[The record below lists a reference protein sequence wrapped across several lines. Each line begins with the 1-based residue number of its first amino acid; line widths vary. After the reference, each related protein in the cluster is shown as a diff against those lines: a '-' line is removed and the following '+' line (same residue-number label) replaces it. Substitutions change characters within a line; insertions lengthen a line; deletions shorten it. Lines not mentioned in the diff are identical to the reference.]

1 MAEQISPIM
10 GPGPANDA
18 DDYGTPAE
26 QSHLLDYLRVL
37 YKRRWTAATVF
48 ILVFVTAAIDTFT
61 TTPVYRARTQLLI
74 EADKPNIV
82 NFKEVIEEQPS
93 QDFYPTQYTLLKSR
107 TLARRTLDSLK
118 LWNHPEFGGLSTTPP
133 RFSLRRSAS
142 GIVNSVRASV
152 AAVIKPASDS
162 APRSSVRQPADE
174 TAAQARAIDALL
186 SRLSISPVR
195 SSRLVDVSYESP
207 DPELAMRVLNAHA
220 RMYIEQNLEFRF
232 LASKEAS
239 EWLGKRLAEE
249 RQKVEEAEQALQ
261 RYREAHDA
269 VSLEERQN
277 IVVQKLTDLNSAVTK
292 AKTERVSKQALYD
305 QLTSLQSDQARL
317 ATFPAILQNPVIQE
331 LKSQLTD
338 AQRQQAQLAEQLGDK
353 HPDMAKV
360 RSSIRTTE
368 SRLQAEIARVAQGIR
383 NEYLNAQEQERGLT
397 RMLEDQKQDA
407 LRLNQIQIEYGVLQR
422 NAQST
427 HQLYQTLLQRTNETN
442 VSGELKTSNIRI
454 VDAAEVP
461 RFPARPNRRSD
472 LMVGLSMGL
481 VFAIGVAFFFEY
493 LDNRIKSPQ
502 DVKAY
507 LGVPFLGFVPAIRY
521 ADDREGSPLLTN
533 EVPAG
538 FSEAFRSVRTNV
550 LFSSASDSTRSIV
563 VTSTAPQEGKT
574 VVACNLAIALAQAGR
589 RVLLID
595 ADLRR
600 PRVHKVFDYKQEPG
614 LSNFLVDRLKG
625 GDVIRKSLATPGLFV
640 LAAGKHP
647 PNPAELLGSNRFL
660 DFIQSLGEHFD
671 WVIIDSPPVLAVTD
685 AAILAHEATGVVFV
699 VGAEMT
705 SRHAA
710 RTAIEQLQKAGGR
723 ITGAILNRVRIDRN
737 RYYYSNYYRREY
749 TEYYSKSK
757 SA

>member
-1 MAEQISPIM
+1 MSDQT
-10 GPGPANDA
+10 PGGAAPNFENAGSY
-18 DDYGTPAE
+18 DDGRA

-48 ILVFVTAAIDTFT
+48 IVVFVTAALDTFT
-61 TTPVYRARTQLLI
+61 TTPVYRARTQLLV

-82 NFKEVIEEQPS
+82 NFKEVIEEQQSP
-93 QDFYPTQYTLLKSR
+93 DFYPTQYTLLRSR

-118 LWNHPEFGGLSTTPP
+118 LWNHPEFGGPSSTPAP
-133 RFSLRRSAS
+133 FNLRQ
-142 GIVNSVRASV
+142 SVSSV
-152 AAVIKPASDS
+152 IGTA
-162 APRSSVRQPADE
+162 RSSVVALVRPSRAAAPASTDGELQKE
-174 TAAQARAIDALL
+174 TAAQARAIDILL
-186 SRLSISPVR
+186 AGLSISPVR

-239 EWLGKRLAEE
+239 DWLGKRLAEE

-277 IVVQKLTDLNSAVTK
+277 IVVQKLTDLNSAVTR
-292 AKTERVSKQALYD
+292 AKTERVTKETLYK
-305 QLTSLQSDQARL
+305 QLTALQSDQARL
-317 ATFPAILQNPVIQE
+317 DTFPAILQNPVIQE

-338 AQRQQAQLAEQLGDK
+338 SQRHQAQLAEQLGDK

-360 RSSIRTTE
+360 RSAIRTTE
-368 SRLQAEIARVAQGIR
+368 ARLQAEISKVAQGIR
-383 NEYLNAQEQERGLT
+383 NEYLNAQEQERGLM

-454 VDAAEVP
+454 VDAAELP
-461 RFPARPNRRSD
+461 RGPVRPNRQSD
-472 LMVGLSMGL
+472 LMVGFSAGL
-481 VFAIGVAFFFEY
+481 VFAIGLAFFFEY
-493 LDNRIKSPQ
+493 LDNRIKTPE
-502 DVKAY
+502 DIKTH

-521 ADDREGSPLLTN
+521 NDNREGSPLLN
-533 EVPAG
+533 GEVPAA
-538 FSEAFRSVRTNV
+538 FTEAFKSVRTNV
-550 LFSSASDSTRSIV
+550 LFSSASETTRSIV

-574 VVACNLAIALAQAGR
+574 VVACNIAIALAQTGR

-600 PRVHKVFDYKQEPG
+600 PRVHKVFGHNQEPG

-625 GDVIRKSLATPGLFV
+625 NDVIRKSLATPGLFV
-640 LAAGKHP
+640 MGAGKHP
-647 PNPAELLGSNRFL
+647 PNPAELLGSHRFV
-660 DFIQSLGEHFD
+660 DFIGSLGEHFD
-671 WVIIDSPPVLAVTD
+671 WVVIDSPPVLAVTD

-710 RTAIEQLQKAGGR
+710 KTAVEQLQKSGGR
-723 ITGAILNRVRIDRN
+723 VIGAVLNRVQLDRN
-737 RYYYSNYYRREY
+737 RYYYSKYYRREY
-749 TEYYSKSK
+749 TEYYSRSK

>member
-1 MAEQISPIM
+1 MADQISPKLA
-10 GPGPANDA
+10 PAL
-18 DDYGTPAE
+18 DDEGRYDGGRPE

-37 YKRRWTAATVF
+37 YKRRWTASTVF

-61 TTPVYRARTQLLI
+61 TTAVYRARTQLLV

-82 NFKEVIEEQPS
+82 NFKEVIEEQQSP
-93 QDFYPTQYTLLKSR
+93 DFYPTQYSLLRSR
-107 TLARRTLDSLK
+107 ALARRTLESLD
-118 LWNHPEFGGLSTTPP
+118 LWNHPEFGGPAT
-133 RFSLRRSAS
+133 A
-142 GIVNSVRASV
+142 
-152 AAVIKPASDS
+152 PASFNLRQSLNS
-162 APRSSVRQPADE
+162 AISGARSSVMALVRPTPPPTPVTPESELRDE

-207 DPELAMRVLNAHA
+207 DPELAMKVLNAHA

-239 EWLGKRLAEE
+239 DWLGKRLTEE
-249 RQKVEEAEQALQ
+249 RQKVEQAEQALQ

-277 IVVQKLTDLNSAVTK
+277 IVIQKLSDLNSAVTR
-292 AKTERVSKQALYD
+292 AKTERVGKQALYN
-305 QLTSLQSDQARL
+305 QLTSLQSDRQRL
-317 ATFPAILQNPVIQE
+317 DTFPAILQNPVIQD
-331 LKSQLTD
+331 LKAQLSD
-338 AQRQQAQLAEQLGDK
+338 AQRQQAQLSEQLGEK

-360 RSSIRTTE
+360 RSAIRTTE
-368 SRLQAEIARVAQGIR
+368 SRLQVEISKVAQGIR

-397 RMLEDQKQDA
+397 QMLEDQKQDA

-454 VDAAEVP
+454 VDAAEIP
-461 RFPARPNRRSD
+461 RAPVRPNRQSD
-472 LMVGLSMGL
+472 LLVGFSGGL
-481 VFAIGVAFFFEY
+481 VFAIGIAFFFEY
-493 LDNRIKSPQ
+493 LDNRIKAP
-502 DVKAY
+502 DDIKTY
-507 LGVPFLGFVPAIRY
+507 LGVPFLGYVPAISYR
-521 ADDREGSPLLTN
+521 DDRGGSPLLN
-533 EVPAG
+533 DMVPAG

-550 LFSSASDSTRSIV
+550 LFSSASDATRSIV

-614 LSNFLVDRLKG
+614 LSNFLVDKLKG
-625 GDVIRKSLATPGLFV
+625 GDVIRKSLATPGLYV

-647 PNPAELLGSNRFL
+647 PNPAELLGSQRFM
-660 DFIQSLGEHFD
+660 DFIHSLGEHFD
-671 WVIIDSPPVLAVTD
+671 WVVIDSPPVLAVTD
-685 AAILAHEATGVVFV
+685 AAILAHDATGVVFV

-710 RTAIEQLQKAGGR
+710 QTAVEQLQKAGGR
-723 ITGAILNRVRIDRN
+723 VIGAVLNRVRVDRN
-737 RYYYSNYYRREY
+737 RYYYSKYYRREY
-749 TEYYSKSK
+749 TEYYADSK

>member
-1 MAEQISPIM
+1 MAEQTSPNLV
-10 GPGPANDA
+10 PSPEND
-18 DDYGTPAE
+18 GTYDGGRAE
-26 QSHLLDYLRVL
+26 HSHLFDYLRVL
-37 YKRRWTAATVF
+37 YKRRWTASTVF

-61 TTPVYRARTQLLI
+61 TTHVYRARTQLLV

-82 NFKEVIEEQPS
+82 NFKEVIEEQQSP
-93 QDFYPTQYTLLKSR
+93 DFYPTQYTLLRSR

-118 LWNHPEFGGLSTTPP
+118 LWNHPEFGGPATAPAPFNL
-133 RFSLRRSAS
+133 
-142 GIVNSVRASV
+142 RASINSIIGG
-152 AAVIKPASDS
+152 A
-162 APRSSVRQPADE
+162 RSSVVALVKPSPAPTPASAATELRDE

-207 DPELAMRVLNAHA
+207 DAELAMRVINAHA

-239 EWLGKRLAEE
+239 DWLGKRLAEE

-277 IVVQKLTDLNSAVTK
+277 IVVQKLTDLNSAVTR
-292 AKTERVSKQALYD
+292 AKTERVGKQSLYN

-317 ATFPAILQNPVIQE
+317 DTFPAILQSPVIQD

-338 AQRQQAQLAEQLGDK
+338 AQRQQAQLSEQLGEK

-360 RSSIRTTE
+360 RTAIRTTE

-397 RMLEDQKQDA
+397 RMLEEQKQDA

-454 VDAAEVP
+454 VDAAEIP
-461 RFPARPNRRSD
+461 RGPVRPNRQSD
-472 LMVGLSMGL
+472 LMVGFSGGL
-481 VFAIGVAFFFEY
+481 VFAIGIAFFFEY
-493 LDNRIKSPQ
+493 LDNRIKAPQ
-502 DVKAY
+502 DIKAY

-521 ADDREGSPLLTN
+521 KDEREGSPLLN
-533 EVPAG
+533 NGVPAG
-538 FSEAFRSVRTNV
+538 FSEAFKSVRTNV
-550 LFSSASDSTRSIV
+550 LFSWANESTRSIV
-563 VTSTAPQEGKT
+563 VTSTGPQEGKT
-574 VVACNLAIALAQAGR
+574 VVACNLAIALAEAGR

-640 LAAGKHP
+640 LAAGKQP
-647 PNPAELLGSNRFL
+647 PNPAELLGSQRFV
-660 DFIQSLGEHFD
+660 DFVQSLGEHFD

-710 RTAIEQLQKAGGR
+710 QTAIEQLQKSGGR
-723 ITGAILNRVRIDRN
+723 VIGAVLNRVRLERN
-737 RYYYSNYYRREY
+737 RYYYSKYYRREY
-749 TEYYSKSK
+749 TEYYSDSK